1 MQYGI
6 EIDGIK
12 DFNKYMKKVE
22 KGTRDAIVRA
32 TAETATK
39 IQGDA
44 RRAAPVDTG
53 QLRIKIQ
60 QRVTDKVG
68 VVWSGAKYSEDVEFG
83 REDGTWA
90 NPYELMGWVKRNLK
104 VPRSKLKSVTFLVNR
119 KIYEFGT
126 KARPYFFPAVEKHEK
141 RYVKRIMQLIKK
153 I

>member
-44 RRAAPVDTG
+44 RKAAPVDTG
-53 QLRIKIQ
+53 QLRVKIQ

-68 VVWSGAKYSEDVEFG
+68 VVWSGAKYGEEVEMG
-83 REDGTWA
+83 RKPGKWA
-90 NPYELMGWVKRNLK
+90 NPYELMGWVKRKLGVQRN
-104 VPRSKLKSVTFLVNR
+104 RLKSVTYLVNK
-119 KIYEFGT
+119 KIYEKGT
-126 KARPYFFPAVEKHEK
+126 KAQPYFFPAVEKHEK